1 MSVPEKV
8 EFLELLDLEAR
19 IYRTGN
25 DGETRAEAN
34 EIIPGSLIEG
44 TTDISDRL
52 QEWAGD
58 ASFSWDATNDDYKDV
73 VTTNDRVELVY
84 RVADSGDETTGASLG
99 AASLGDASFGGSDF
113 AINRWTGKAGTP
125 SFETFS
131 GPHEEGQRVTRY
143 DVELTEYV
151 FGVLADRII
160 YGSYEGTVSD
170 IVRDVVTEKC
180 PEIDLSGVEDIDVE
194 TYREFDGTSINEV
207 VIEMADLGNAVVR
220 SNGRTLIFEPLG
232 EIPTE
237 FTLTDWDF
245 GGLSSDGDDSS
256 LATRVQVDGGTDINI
271 DDQTAVDE
279 TDIDSYYTVTESD
292 RLTYELD
299 PEKNR
304 IDRVDVWI
312 RDTGTEDGVSVRIQ
326 APNSD
331 GTGPRDIT
339 DDSVDIVSDSSGTAL
354 PTDGWRERF
363 RMSQEALP
371 DNPWLIIEGGGTDG
385 QDIGMNSAGDPAFKT
400 YYPYSISVQ
409 VPADQS
415 HIDRYG
421 LVEQSYTDDSLT
433 RFETAR
439 DIGES
444 TLAHNQFPEIDLSLD
459 AMRRRM
465 HDLSAGQVIN
475 IELDEYGPN
484 HVGDFI
490 VMENT
495 REISGGVI
503 RTGLTFQSVESL

>member
-1 MSVPEKV
+1 MSATQTV
-8 EFLELLDLEAR
+8 EFLELLDIEAR
-19 IYRTGN
+19 VYRTGN
-25 DGETRAEAN
+25 NGDTRAEADA
-34 EIIPGSLIEG
+34 IIPGSLIEG

-58 ASFSWDATNDDYKDV
+58 ASFSWDATNDDFKDV
-73 VTTNDRVELVY
+73 VTTNDRVEIVY
-84 RVADSGDETTGASLG
+84 RVDDPGDGTTGASLG
-99 AASLGDASFGGSDF
+99 AASLGGASFGGSDF
-113 AINRWTGKAGTP
+113 SINQWTGQAHTP
-125 SFETFS
+125 SFETYG
-131 GPHEEGQRVTRY
+131 GPHEDGQRVTRY
-143 DVELTEYV
+143 EVELTEYV
-151 FGVLADRII
+151 FGVLSDRII

-170 IVRDVVTEKC
+170 IVREIVAEKC
-180 PEIDLSGVEDIDVE
+180 PEIDLSGVADINVE
-194 TYREFDGTSINEV
+194 TYREFDGTSIDEV
-207 VIEMADLGNAVVR
+207 VIDMAEIGDAVVR

-271 DDQTAVDE
+271 DEQTAQDE
-279 TDIDSYYTVTESD
+279 TDIASYYTVTEGD

-312 RDTGTEDGVSVRIQ
+312 RDSGADEGVSVRIQ

-331 GTGPRDIT
+331 GTAPRDET
-339 DDSVDIVSDSSGTAL
+339 DDSVDIVSDSSGVAL

-363 RMSQEALP
+363 RMSRETLP
-371 DNPWLIIEGGGTDG
+371 PRPWLIIESGGVEG
-385 QDIGMNSAGDPAFKT
+385 QDIGLNASGEPAFKT
-400 YYPYSISVQ
+400 YYPYNISVQ
-409 VPADQS
+409 VPAAQDL
-415 HIDRYG
+415 IDRYG
-421 LVEQSYTDDSLT
+421 LVERPYTDNAIT

-444 TLAHNQFPEIDLSLD
+444 TLEHNQHPDRDLSLE
-459 AMRRRM
+459 AMRRRT
-465 HDLSAGQVIN
+465 HNLSAGQVVDVD
-475 IELDEYGPN
+475 LAEYGPN
-484 HVGDFI
+484 YIGNFI

-495 REISGGVI
+495 REISGGVV
-503 RTGLTFQSVESL
+503 RTGLSFQSVESL